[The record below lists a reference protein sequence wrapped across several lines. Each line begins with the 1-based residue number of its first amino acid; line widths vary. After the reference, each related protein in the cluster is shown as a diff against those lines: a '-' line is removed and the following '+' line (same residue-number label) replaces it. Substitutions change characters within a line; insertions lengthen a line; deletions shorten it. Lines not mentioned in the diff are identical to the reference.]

1 MLCVILSD
9 LSEKLITFCSNNDLQ
24 LQLFK
29 PNQLNLTMSEFYP
42 SRSPTPEPQTE
53 PNSQSAQE
61 PKPSTPPESPPP
73 ESPPPNLP
81 NTLLKII
88 EGKDHT
94 TRLKLANEYLAEL
107 KFEMIFKKTCSIGG
121 SGAICPLTREQRSL
135 LRNVNMYVTQLK
147 NVN

>member
-1 MLCVILSD
+1 
-9 LSEKLITFCSNNDLQ
+9 
-24 LQLFK
+24 
-29 PNQLNLTMSEFYP
+29 MSEFYP

-53 PNSQSAQE
+53 PNSQLAQVS
-61 PKPSTPPESPPP
+61 KPSTPPESPPP
-73 ESPPPNLP
+73 QLP

-88 EGKDHT
+88 EGKDHA

-135 LRNVNMYVTQLK
+135 LRNVNMYVAQLK

>member
-1 MLCVILSD
+1 
-9 LSEKLITFCSNNDLQ
+9 
-24 LQLFK
+24 
-29 PNQLNLTMSEFYP
+29 MSEFYP
-42 SRSPTPEPQTE
+42 SRSPTPEPQRE
-53 PNSQSAQE
+53 PNSQ
-61 PKPSTPPESPPP
+61 PSTPPDSPPP
-73 ESPPPNLP
+73 QLP

-88 EGKDHT
+88 EGKDHA

-135 LRNVNMYVTQLK
+135 LRKVNMYVAQLK